1 MAAANALI
9 TWNKLQ
15 LVKRGQRK
23 VRSPGDPPE
32 INVSL
37 LARKKG
43 RIINVACLYRP
54 AVFWIQ
60 FRIRTKLKGRIR
72 IRINVISRIWIPIR
86 IKKINWIRTRIR
98 INLQMT
104 S

>member
-23 VRSPGDPPE
+23 VRSPSDPPE

-37 LARKKG
+37 LAHKK
-43 RIINVACLYRP
+43 AKMYEL
-54 AVFWIQ
+54 
-60 FRIRTKLKGRIR
+60 
-72 IRINVISRIWIPIR
+72 
-86 IKKINWIRTRIR
+86 
-98 INLQMT
+98 
-104 S
+104 

>member
-37 LARKKG
+37 LALKNGRKH
-43 RIINVACLYRP
+43 VACLSLP
-54 AVFWIQ
+54 ALFWIH
-60 FRIRTKLKGRIR
+60 IKLKGSYRIR
-72 IRINVISRIWIPIR
+72 IRIKVVSWIR
-86 IKKINWIRTRIR
+86 IGTDPHQFADDKPKC
-98 INLQMT
+98 MEY
-104 S
+104 